1 MSSMLKKI
9 QKKVIDL
16 IMGPPDDDPFS
27 KKEKKSESGNYED
40 TDTASM
46 DDDELV
52 TFARRMNK
60 PQDDIDDSQ
69 YWWCYQGDPPL
80 DVVPVFEEID
90 DAKVSDELNKKLDAD
105 EFPLIEIPENIT
117 KTLRIL
123 NNPEF
128 SYADVSSLI
137 HHSPSMAGEFIRVIN
152 SSLYSRGID
161 ISDLKLALPR
171 LGRENVKA
179 LLYMYSS
186 KLSFSGDPLF
196 NDLAVEIVEHSYAT
210 ALIAAFL
217 SQRYYPDPD
226 GAFLAGLLHDIGKLG
241 ILKAIS
247 DTYKLPKKVH
257 FQVTEEIFD
266 NILPQLHPKAGK
278 FLATHWRVDDNIIS
292 SIEHHH
298 DFFDFGFPEEE
309 QLAHHLSALINLSDT
324 MARILKKGRRI
335 DKVNIFDLS
344 ATIDL
349 AMDRNHETIKFLD
362 NIPQI
367 VAFKTSE
374 T

>member
-1 MSSMLKKI
+1 
-9 QKKVIDL
+9 
-16 IMGPPDDDPFS
+16 
-27 KKEKKSESGNYED
+27 
-40 TDTASM
+40 
-46 DDDELV
+46 
-52 TFARRMNK
+52 
-60 PQDDIDDSQ
+60 
-69 YWWCYQGDPPL
+69 
-80 DVVPVFEEID
+80 
-90 DAKVSDELNKKLDAD
+90 
-105 EFPLIEIPENIT
+105 
-117 KTLRIL
+117 
-123 NNPEF
+123 
-128 SYADVSSLI
+128 
-137 HHSPSMAGEFIRVIN
+137 
-152 SSLYSRGID
+152 
-161 ISDLKLALPR
+161 
-171 LGRENVKA
+171 
-179 LLYMYSS
+179 MYSS

-247 DTYKLPKKVH
+247 DTYKLPRKVH

-278 FLATHWRVDDNIIS
+278 FLATHWKVDETIIS
-292 SIEHHH
+292 AIEHHH
-298 DFFDFGFPEEE
+298 DFFDCGFPEEE
-309 QLAHHLSALINLSDT
+309 QLALHLSALINLSDT
-324 MARILKKGRRI
+324 MARILRKGRRI
-335 DKVNIFDLS
+335 DKINIFDLS